1 MKNHTK
7 IFFAVAVTL
16 ATLSATGQT
25 LPRQN
30 NKPFIPD
37 EWLFAPGQP
46 WFHKVPA
53 NGTGRQLQHRQ
64 PTAGEQ
70 RAIDDIQKRFAD
82 LPSKAFLLGDG
93 DKIVKI
99 EYKSPANDNSTF
111 LSASVDK
118 TVTAMSAG
126 VAVCDGKI
134 KLSTK
139 AKEVLPELTGT
150 AIGEATLRD
159 ALMMASGTSSALD
172 DSQSLTKENLAD
184 LISGNTS
191 FMALLKGRWGQ
202 QQGWQKPGE
211 KFSYKSQDPTLVG
224 MMISAAYGT
233 NGKNFRQWQTD
244 NFFPKVQTN
253 DRRFQ
258 GQDRFDYAW
267 AEGNTRMTIRDWA
280 RFAVFVQESRKQN
293 NCYGNFVRDATST
306 QIKTDR
312 RFAVQYGG
320 YGYQT
325 WTDNSDIPN
334 SYSALGYGG
343 QAIIWSTT
351 SDKYFVIFS
360 NNNNP
365 PDIHPLARAWLESK

>member
-1 MKNHTK
+1 MKK
-7 IFFAVAVTL
+7 ISKTFIGSLLFYALAVN
-16 ATLSATGQT
+16 SQT
-25 LPRQN
+25 LPSQN
-30 NKPFIPD
+30 GKPLMPD

-53 NGTGRQLQHRQ
+53 TGAGRQLKQRQ
-64 PTAGEQ
+64 PTSGEQ
-70 RAIDDIQKRFAD
+70 RAIEDIQKRFSN

-93 DKIVKI
+93 DSIIKI
-99 EYKSPANDNSTF
+99 ENKSPANDGSTF
-111 LSASVDK
+111 FSASVDK

-126 VAVCDGKI
+126 VAICDGKI

-139 AKEVLPELTGT
+139 AKEVLPELDGV

-159 ALMMASGTSSALD
+159 ALLMASGTISAFD
-172 DSQSLTKENLAD
+172 DSQSLTRDNLAD
-184 LISGNTS
+184 LTSGKTS
-191 FMALLKGRWGQ
+191 FMEIIKGRLGQ
-202 QQGWQKPGE
+202 RQGWQKPGE
-211 KFSYKSQDPTLVG
+211 RFSYKTQDPTLVG
-224 MMISAAYGT
+224 MMVSAAYGM

-244 NFFPKVQTN
+244 NFFTKVQTN

-280 RFAVFVQESRKQN
+280 RFALFVQESRKQN
-293 NCYGNFVRDATST
+293 DCYGNFVREATST

-312 RFAVQYGG
+312 RFAVQYNG

-325 WTDNSDIPN
+325 WTDNTEVSN

-343 QAIIWSTT
+343 QAIVWSTVN
-351 SDKYFVIFS
+351 SKYFIIFS
-360 NNNNP
+360 NSINP
-365 PDIHPLARAWLESK
+365 PDIHPMARAWLESN

>member
-1 MKNHTK
+1 M
-7 IFFAVAVTL
+7 
-16 ATLSATGQT
+16 
-25 LPRQN
+25 
-30 NKPFIPD
+30 PD

-53 NGTGRQLQHRQ
+53 TGAGRQLQQRQ

-70 RAIDDIQKRFAD
+70 RAIEDIQKRFSN

-93 DKIVKI
+93 DSIVKI
-99 EYKSPANDNSTF
+99 EYKLPANDSSTF

-126 VAVCDGKI
+126 VAICDGKI

-139 AKEVLPELTGT
+139 AKEVLPELDGV

-159 ALMMASGTSSALD
+159 ALMMASGTTSAFD
-172 DSQSLTKENLAD
+172 DSQSLTRDNLAD
-184 LISGNTS
+184 LISGKTS
-191 FMALLKGRWGQ
+191 FMEIIKGRLGQ
-202 QQGWQKPGE
+202 RQGWQKPGE
-211 KFSYKSQDPTLVG
+211 RFSYKTQDPTLVG
-224 MMISAAYGT
+224 MMVSAAYGM

-244 NFFPKVQTN
+244 NFFKKVQTN

-280 RFAVFVQESRKQN
+280 RFALFVQESRKQN
-293 NCYGNFVRDATST
+293 DCYGNFVREATST

-312 RFAVQYGG
+312 RFAVQYAG

-325 WTDNSDIPN
+325 WTDNNELPN

-343 QAIIWSTT
+343 QAIIWSNVN
-351 SDKYFVIFS
+351 SKYFIIFS
-360 NNNNP
+360 NNINP
-365 PDIHPLARAWLESK
+365 PDIHPLARAWLESN